1 MVYSVCI
8 SNNETEYTYVSCREW
23 QNVYGVHILIATI
36 RTEIIHDTC
45 YDLQEMVEGDSRVNI
60 ISNNK
65 TKKEIT
71 NLSKAHIKQSISK
84 KKLFLAK

>member
-1 MVYSVCI
+1 
-8 SNNETEYTYVSCREW
+8 
-23 QNVYGVHILIATI
+23 
-36 RTEIIHDTC
+36 
-45 YDLQEMVEGDSRVNI
+45 MVEGDSRVNI

-84 KKLFLAK
+84 KKLFFGQMSPYEKTQLLFRKRKNP

>member
-1 MVYSVCI
+1 
-8 SNNETEYTYVSCREW
+8 
-23 QNVYGVHILIATI
+23 
-36 RTEIIHDTC
+36 
-45 YDLQEMVEGDSRVNI
+45 MVEGDSRVNI

-84 KKLFLAK
+84 KTFFGQMSPYEKTQLLFRKRKNQ